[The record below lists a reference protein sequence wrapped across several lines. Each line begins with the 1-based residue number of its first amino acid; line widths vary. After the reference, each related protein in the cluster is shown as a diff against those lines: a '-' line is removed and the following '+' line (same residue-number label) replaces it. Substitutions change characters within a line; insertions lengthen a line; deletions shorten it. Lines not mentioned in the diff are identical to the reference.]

1 MSPCFRAF
9 IPAAPRRG
17 IHLVHLGQQDPLT
30 RFTDE
35 VVDLYDRME
44 VEIDDA
50 LRDELAAVRVD
61 DARID
66 LAGVGIKGPA
76 STWTYVVNDNLFR
89 DQIGRL
95 LAGPGRTS
103 VAIFAAVW
111 LMPLMIAWGLVDR
124 YLRKRPRRRADP
136 YR

>member
-1 MSPCFRAF
+1 MAVSAGP
-9 IPAAPRRG
+9 
-17 IHLVHLGQQDPLT
+17 VQLGQQDPLT

-35 VVDLYDRME
+35 VVDFYDRME

-50 LRDELAAVRVD
+50 VRGELDAVRVD
-61 DARID
+61 GARAD
-66 LAGVGIKGPA
+66 LARMGIEGSA
-76 STWTYVVNDNLFR
+76 STWTYVVNDNPFR

-95 LAGPGRTS
+95 LAGPGQTS
-103 VAIFAAVW
+103 IAIFAAMW

-124 YLRKRPRRRADP
+124 YLRKPPRRRTDP

>member
-1 MSPCFRAF
+1 M
-9 IPAAPRRG
+9 
-17 IHLVHLGQQDPLT
+17 T